1 MRRIDMAG
9 SAISALL
16 LLAGWVQPS
25 HALERG
31 TVLVTGA
38 SRGIGAACA
47 KRLAKD
53 GYVVAVN
60 FCSDADAAARVVEEI
75 VQDGGTAASFQADVS
90 SDAAVVDLFN
100 AIDASPL
107 PPLTGLVNNA
117 GIIGFDMPQ
126 TLETAT
132 TDAFEAMMAT
142 NLLGPLM
149 CCREAAKRMAP
160 GSAVVN
166 LSSGSAYLG
175 RPLLYSMS
183 KGALN
188 SMQHGL
194 IEPLASKGIRINTVS
209 PGVTETDMVSII
221 TDSPERLKK
230 SESDIPMG
238 RLAKPEEIAGAVSYL
253 LSPDASFTHG
263 ANIRVAG
270 GRGPGTTL
278 G

>member
-1 MRRIDMAG
+1 ML
-9 SAISALL
+9 SALML
-16 LLAGWVQPS
+16 LGWVAPMA
-25 HALERG
+25 ALERG

-53 GYVVAVN
+53 GYIVAVN
-60 FCSDADAAARVVEEI
+60 YCSNADGAARVVKEI
-75 VQDGGTAASFQADVS
+75 AEDGGSAEAFQADVS
-90 SDAAVVDLFN
+90 TEQAVVDLFN

-117 GIIGFDMPQ
+117 GIIGFDLPQ
-126 TLETAT
+126 TLETAST
-132 TDAFEAMMAT
+132 EALTALMNT
-142 NLLGPLM
+142 NVLGPM
-149 CCREAAKRMAP
+149 ICCREAAKRMAS
-160 GSAVVN
+160 GSAIVN

-188 SMQHGL
+188 SMTIGL
-194 IEPLASKGIRINTVS
+194 IEPLAVKGIRLNTVS
-209 PGVTETDMVSII
+209 PGITDTDMVSTI
-221 TDSPERLKK
+221 TADSARRTK
-230 SESDIPMG
+230 SEADIPMG
-238 RLAKPEEIAGAVSYL
+238 RFAKPEEIAGTVSYL
-253 LSPDASFTHG
+253 MSPDASFTHG